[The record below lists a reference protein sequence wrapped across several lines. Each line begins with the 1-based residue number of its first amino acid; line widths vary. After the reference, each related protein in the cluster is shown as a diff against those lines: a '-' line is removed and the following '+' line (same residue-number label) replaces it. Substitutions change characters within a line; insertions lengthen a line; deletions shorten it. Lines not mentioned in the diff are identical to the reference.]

1 MKRNKSFPRVFFESA
16 SWKCHISYEILMSG
30 AMWEAIKHILKYTHF
45 PHSKGDHLSQ
55 FFLLQNKIV
64 LIVRKIAKSVTS
76 TIISVKHTG
85 THTFSEK
92 VWVLVYSWSLYIQTR
107 NIQGLTPFQNVLEKC
122 QIWKG
127 VSSCM
132 FLQLM
137 SFGQEHTRTYTFS
150 RFFENRVTSSGVSP
164 CMFHVCIYKNQEHTR
179 SHTFSKNH
187 ENFLKTYKNSHLFNS
202 FHFNQTTIKL
212 FVDGTP

>member
-1 MKRNKSFPRVFFESA
+1 MVVVRHFMLLPKMKSSL
-16 SWKCHISYEILMSG
+16 HIIQSLCYHG
-30 AMWEAIKHILKYTHF
+30 
-45 PHSKGDHLSQ
+45 
-55 FFLLQNKIV
+55 
-64 LIVRKIAKSVTS
+64 
-76 TIISVKHTG
+76 ISVKHTG

>member
-1 MKRNKSFPRVFFESA
+1 MVQKRRQGRREIYIWFSDIFR
-16 SWKCHISYEILMSG
+16 HTLSYGHLIEQAWNICLWQPVWSLLNEWIYVSG
-30 AMWEAIKHILKYTHF
+30 
-45 PHSKGDHLSQ
+45 
-55 FFLLQNKIV
+55 
-64 LIVRKIAKSVTS
+64 
-76 TIISVKHTG
+76 ISVKHTG

>member
-1 MKRNKSFPRVFFESA
+1 MCRGLGGYYFFGWFFYCIFVRFGKMTHLVNLKMCRGS
-16 SWKCHISYEILMSG
+16 SPGCPGGCG
-30 AMWEAIKHILKYTHF
+30 A
-45 PHSKGDHLSQ
+45 P
-55 FFLLQNKIV
+55 
-64 LIVRKIAKSVTS
+64 
-76 TIISVKHTG
+76 
-85 THTFSEK
+85 EK

>member
-1 MKRNKSFPRVFFESA
+1 MLISRKKPPPKSLQKNMHFFVKLKVNFNYIFCSDSETTNARNY
-16 SWKCHISYEILMSG
+16 C
-30 AMWEAIKHILKYTHF
+30 
-45 PHSKGDHLSQ
+45 
-55 FFLLQNKIV
+55 
-64 LIVRKIAKSVTS
+64 
-76 TIISVKHTG
+76 ISVKHTG

-202 FHFNQTTIKL
+202 
-212 FVDGTP
+212 